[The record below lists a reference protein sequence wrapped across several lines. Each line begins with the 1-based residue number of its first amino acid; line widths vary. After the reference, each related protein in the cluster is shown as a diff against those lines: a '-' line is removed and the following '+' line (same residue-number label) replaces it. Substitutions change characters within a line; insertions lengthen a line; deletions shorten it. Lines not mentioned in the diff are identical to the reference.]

1 MTYLFVASDYPF
13 LDIFWTMLIF
23 FFWVIWIWFLI
34 IILTDVF
41 RRHDIGGGKKAVWCL
56 FIIFLPFLGAF
67 CYLIANG
74 QGMSERRMA
83 EAQQAQSQMDAY
95 VRSAAGSSGTAGE
108 IERAKALLDSGAITQ
123 DEYASLK
130 AKALAGGTA

>member
-1 MTYLFVASDYPF
+1 MFVASDYPF

-95 VRSAAGSSGTAGE
+95 VRSAAGSGGTAGE